1 MNNTLNN
8 NNDLYTNDKI
18 IEKLISQNKEL
29 IIMNQKLSE
38 QNIELSKTNSELS
51 KTNESIIA
59 SYHMVQD
66 NFDRSSLRNT
76 IKTCIM
82 TLMICFTIIVL
93 FFMGGWYCTLK
104 DRTYIEGENNTVS
117 NFNDNSMQQ
126 INNNLNKGDEQ

>member
-1 MNNTLNN
+1 MNN
-8 NNDLYTNDKI
+8 NNDNNTYTNDKI
-18 IEKLISQNKEL
+18 IEKLINQNKEL
-29 IIMNQKLSE
+29 ILMNKKLSE

-82 TLMICFTIIVL
+82 TLTICFTIIIL

-104 DRTYIEGENNTVS
+104 DRTYIEGENNTIS

-126 INNNLNKGDEQ
+126 INNNLNKGDE

>member
-1 MNNTLNN
+1 MNN
-8 NNDLYTNDKI
+8 NNDNNTYTNDKI

-29 IIMNQKLSE
+29 ILMNKKLSE

-82 TLMICFTIIVL
+82 TLMICFTIIIL

-104 DRTYIEGENNTVS
+104 DRTYIEGENNTIS

>member
-1 MNNTLNN
+1 MNN
-8 NNDLYTNDKI
+8 NNDNNTYTNDKI
-18 IEKLISQNKEL
+18 IEKLINQNKEL
-29 IIMNQKLSE
+29 ILMNKKLSE

-59 SYHMVQD
+59 SYHMVQE

-82 TLMICFTIIVL
+82 TLTICFTIIVL

-104 DRTYIEGENNTVS
+104 DRTYIEGENNTIS
-117 NFNDNSMQQ
+117 NFNDNSTQQ

>member
-1 MNNTLNN
+1 MNN
-8 NNDLYTNDKI
+8 NNDNNTYTNDKI
-18 IEKLISQNKEL
+18 IEKLINQNKEL
-29 IIMNQKLSE
+29 ILMNKKLSE

-104 DRTYIEGENNTVS
+104 DRTYIEGENNTIS